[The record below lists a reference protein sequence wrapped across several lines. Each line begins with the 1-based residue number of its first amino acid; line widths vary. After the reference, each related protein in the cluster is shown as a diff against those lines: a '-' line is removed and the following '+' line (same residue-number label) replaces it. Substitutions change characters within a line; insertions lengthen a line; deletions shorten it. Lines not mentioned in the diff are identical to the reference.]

1 MSLSIRLLLTALI
14 ALALVAATALYVGYR
29 TGTIAGQPVLEVAT
43 TGDLRD
49 LLPTHDSPGSAIA
62 DLTLRR
68 LEIEYYKPIAPE
80 TPLNG
85 ERDALRNLLHSKKI
99 GDASLPVQAANG
111 DDIADG
117 AHAAALLAYAQ
128 QHYGTAL
135 GTSGNDDLTN
145 AALRG
150 IMTSVHDPYTVY
162 LSPQEIQGLNES
174 LSGGNFG
181 GIGVYIYQLKDGR
194 IIVAP
199 IEHMPAAKVGMKP
212 GEIVDTVDGKPVRG
226 LPIDH
231 VETMIRG
238 EAGTVVH
245 LRAHP
250 YQTPSAERTYSI
262 VREIIHVPTVRAKM
276 EGDIDYIRLSDF
288 GNTSGDEMRKAL
300 LDGKAKGARGYILD
314 FRDNGGGLLDAAV
327 AISSLFIPQGT
338 IVSTI
343 RRDGGRTTDEALGDA
358 IGGLRPLV
366 VLVNKYTASASEIT
380 AGALEDYHLA
390 TLVGTRTFGKGVVQT
405 IFPLP
410 EQGGALKITTA
421 RYLTPAGR
429 DIQHHGIEPNI
440 IVNQEPNP
448 SLVDTP
454 ADKQLAAAKAR
465 LRQLLR

>member
-14 ALALVAATALYVGYR
+14 ALALVAVSALYIGYR
-29 TGTIAGQPVLEVAT
+29 SGGIAGQSVLEVAT
-43 TGDLRD
+43 TGDLRA
-49 LLPTHDSPGSAIA
+49 LLPSQDAPGSAIA
-62 DLTLRR
+62 DLALRR
-68 LEIEYYKPIAPE
+68 LEVEYYKPVAPQ

-85 ERDALRNLLHSKKI
+85 ERDALKSFLHSKKI
-99 GDASLPVQAANG
+99 GDPSLPVQMANG
-111 DDIADG
+111 DDISDG
-117 AHAAALLAYAQ
+117 ARAAALLAYAQ

-135 GTSGNDDLTN
+135 GTSGDDDLTD

-150 IMTSVHDPYTVY
+150 IMTSVRDPYTVY
-162 LSPQEIQGLNES
+162 LSPREIQGLNES

-194 IIVAP
+194 IVVAP
-199 IEHMPAAKVGMKP
+199 IEHMPAAKAGMKP
-212 GEIVDTVDGKPVRG
+212 GEVVDTVDGKPVRS

-250 YQTPSAERTYSI
+250 YDTPAGERSYSI

-276 EGDIDYIRLSDF
+276 EQGIDYIRLSDF
-288 GNTSGDEMRKAL
+288 GTTSAQEVRKAL
-300 LDGKAKGARGYILD
+300 LDGKAKGAKGYIFDL
-314 FRDNGGGLLDAAV
+314 RDNGGGRVDAAV
-327 AISSLFIPQGT
+327 EISSFFIPQGT

-343 RRDGGRTTDEALGDA
+343 QRDGQRTTEEALGDA

-380 AGALEDYHLA
+380 AGALQDYHLA
-390 TLVGTRTFGKGVVQT
+390 TLLGTRTFGKGVVQS
-405 IFPLP
+405 IFDLP
-410 EQGGALKITTA
+410 DQGALKITTS

-429 DIQHHGIEPNI
+429 DIQHHGIEPNVV
-440 IVNQEPNP
+440 VNQDPNP

-465 LRQLLR
+465 LHQLLR

>member
-1 MSLSIRLLLTALI
+1 MRPLFSPTPSSITA
-14 ALALVAATALYVGYR
+14 
-29 TGTIAGQPVLEVAT
+29 P
-43 TGDLRD
+43 
-49 LLPTHDSPGSAIA
+49 P
-62 DLTLRR
+62 
-68 LEIEYYKPIAPE
+68 
-80 TPLNG
+80 
-85 ERDALRNLLHSKKI
+85 
-99 GDASLPVQAANG
+99 
-111 DDIADG
+111 
-117 AHAAALLAYAQ
+117 
-128 QHYGTAL
+128 L

-199 IEHMPAAKVGMKP
+199 IEHMPAAKAGMKP
-212 GEIVDTVDGKPVRG
+212 GEIVDAVDGKPVRG

-250 YQTPSAERTYSI
+250 YETPKAEQNYAI

-276 EGDIDYIRLSDF
+276 EGNIDYIRLSDF
-288 GNTSGDEMRKAL
+288 GKTSGDEMRKAL

-327 AISSLFIPQGT
+327 EISSLFIPQGT

-343 RRDGGRTTDEALGDA
+343 RRDGGRTTDEALGTPSTDFIRWWCWSTNTPPA
-358 IGGLRPLV
+358 PPRSLQAPF
-366 VLVNKYTASASEIT
+366 
-380 AGALEDYHLA
+380 
-390 TLVGTRTFGKGVVQT
+390 RT
-405 IFPLP
+405 
-410 EQGGALKITTA
+410 TTW
-421 RYLTPAGR
+421 P
-429 DIQHHGIEPNI
+429 
-440 IVNQEPNP
+440 P
-448 SLVDTP
+448 S
-454 ADKQLAAAKAR
+454 
-465 LRQLLR
+465 